1 MADADAP
8 PPAAGMD
15 RVAFARLIVRVGR
28 HVGDRL
34 GRDLFS
40 TPALDMMLDLYLRD
54 EHRPI
59 SLTSLCGATNV
70 PGRTALFT
78 INRLVECGLLT
89 RYPDPRDGRRV
100 NVDLSAAGL
109 RLLDECI
116 EELISLIDQ
125 CGS

>member
-1 MADADAP
+1 MADAGRP
-8 PPAAGMD
+8 PLGSGMD
-15 RVAFARLIVRVGR
+15 RAAFARLVVRVVR

-40 TPALDMMLDLYLRD
+40 MPALDMMLDLYLRD

-70 PGRTALFT
+70 PSRTALFT
-78 INRLVECGLLT
+78 INRLVERGLLT
-89 RYPDPRDGRRV
+89 RHPDPRDGRRI
-100 NVDLSAAGL
+100 NVDLSASGL

-116 EELISLIDQ
+116 EELIGLINQ
-125 CGS
+125 CRS